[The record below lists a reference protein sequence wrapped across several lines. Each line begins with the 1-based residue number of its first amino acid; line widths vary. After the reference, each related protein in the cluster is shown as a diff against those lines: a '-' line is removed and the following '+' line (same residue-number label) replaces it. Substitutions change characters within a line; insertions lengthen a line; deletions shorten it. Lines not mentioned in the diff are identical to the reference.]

1 MIRAFFATLAL
12 IAVTSNAIALDSDES
27 VAALKAKYEKM
38 AEPEPAPVLDGA
50 KGHKGVSAGIAARSA
65 AF

>member
-27 VAALKAKYEKM
+27 VKEKAAKIDAAVAA
-38 AEPEPAPVLDGA
+38 AENDEGPALDGM
-50 KGHKGVSAGIAARSA
+50 KGYKGVSAGIKAK
-65 AF
+65 